1 MLNVGY
7 TLIYHTSIDDEYWV
21 GRTVNLIYR
30 PGICSTRTITQP
42 VIEWKTMIGG
52 KSTVVETRT
61 MKLLNIDA
69 ISTSNA
75 SGAEKRSTPTS
86 NDESPNPSSGNV
98 IKWGGGGG
106 GGGTTSDTATNW
118 CSSTLALGEMGD
130 LEDEFDCFFTITSQ
144 DGEIH
149 LFEALNTEDAQRIV
163 AGIRCNAYRLSNLL
177 IEGNSNA
184 LMNDFYDNTGEPTET
199 RLSAPEAMNRLSH
212 AFLDDL

>member
-7 TLIYHTSIDDEYWV
+7 TLIYHKSIDDEYWV
-21 GRTVNLIYR
+21 GRTVSLIYR
-30 PGICSTRTITQP
+30 PGICSTRTVIQP

-61 MKLLNIDA
+61 MTLLNIDA

-75 SGAEKRSTPTS
+75 RGDERQPTPTS
-86 NDESPNPSSGNV
+86 NDGSPNPSSGNV
-98 IKWGGGGG
+98 IKWGGA
-106 GGGTTSDTATNW
+106 GGTTSDATTNW
-118 CSSTLALGEMGD
+118 CNSTLALGEMGD
-130 LEDEFDCFFTITSQ
+130 LEEEFECFFTITSQ
-144 DGEIH
+144 DGEVH

-184 LMNDFYDNTGEPTET
+184 LMTDFYDNTGEPTET

>member
-7 TLIYHTSIDDEYWV
+7 TLIYHKSIDDENWI

-30 PGICSTRTITQP
+30 PGICSTRTIIQP
-42 VIEWKTMIGG
+42 VIEWKTMTGG
-52 KSTVVETRT
+52 TSTVVETRT

-75 SGAEKRSTPTS
+75 RGDERQPTLTS
-86 NDESPNPSSGNV
+86 NDGSLNA
-98 IKWGGGGG
+98 
-106 GGGTTSDTATNW
+106 TTNW
-118 CSSTLALGEMGD
+118 CNSTLAPGGMGD
-130 LEDEFDCFFTITSQ
+130 LEDEFDSFFTITSQ

-149 LFEALNTEDAQRIV
+149 LFEALTTEDAQRIV

-177 IEGNSNA
+177 IEGDSNA
-184 LMNDFYDNTGEPTET
+184 LMTDFYDNTGEPTET

-212 AFLDDL
+212 AFLDDS

>member
-7 TLIYHTSIDDEYWV
+7 TLIYHKSIDDENWV

-30 PGICSTRTITQP
+30 PGICSTRTIIQP
-42 VIEWKTMIGG
+42 VIEWKTMTGG
-52 KSTVVETRT
+52 ISTVVETRT

-75 SGAEKRSTPTS
+75 RGDERQPTLTS
-86 NDESPNPSSGNV
+86 NDGSLNPSSGNV
-98 IKWGGGGG
+98 YAWGGDS
-106 GGGTTSDTATNW
+106 GTTRDATTNW
-118 CSSTLALGEMGD
+118 CNSTLAPGGMGD
-130 LEDEFDCFFTITSQ
+130 LEDEIDSFFTITSQ

-149 LFEALNTEDAQRIV
+149 LFEALTTEDAQRIV

-184 LMNDFYDNTGEPTET
+184 LMTDFYDNTGEPTET

-212 AFLDDL
+212 AFLDDS